1 MKVDRLQILLNPE
14 QHRALKEIA
23 RQEKRSLSDLLREM
37 VDRQLAE
44 RKLLAL
50 EAAAQILQSDYLN
63 DPELTAFSALDG
75 EDFHA

>member
-1 MKVDRLQILLNPE
+1 VKVDRLQILLNPE

-37 VDRQLAE
+37 VDRQLAA

>member
-1 MKVDRLQILLNPE
+1 VDRLQILLNPE

>member
-1 MKVDRLQILLNPE
+1 MDRLQILLNPE

-37 VDRQLAE
+37 VDRQLAA

>member
-1 MKVDRLQILLNPE
+1 MDRLQILLNPE

>member
-1 MKVDRLQILLNPE
+1 VKVDRLQILLNPE